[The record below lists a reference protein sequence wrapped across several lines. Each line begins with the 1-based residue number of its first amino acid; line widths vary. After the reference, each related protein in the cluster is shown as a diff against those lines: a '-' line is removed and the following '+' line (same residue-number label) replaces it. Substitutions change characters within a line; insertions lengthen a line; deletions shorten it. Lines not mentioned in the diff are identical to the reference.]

1 MHDNRVSRTGGV
13 SLQRAGARTTGKSP
27 YVCSPAASSEG
38 YDLDSPRGKGERER
52 RDWRHRLE
60 AALGQRIWR
69 RETGRYWD
77 ASSGHIGDEAEEYAA
92 AKDLAKRLE
101 QATPLKNRVSERF
114 LLDELFAWLQGTL
127 ESKREYPF
135 IDFLAKKSSE
145 AIAVHEIWICAHE

>member
-1 MHDNRVSRTGGV
+1 MTIEFHE
-13 SLQRAGARTTGKSP
+13 Q
-27 YVCSPAASSEG
+27 AASRFNELAQELLAKVRTFAPPQPRPKATTSIHPVAKLSEKDVIG
-38 YDLDSPRGKGERER
+38 VIDWKQRSVNGFGE
-52 RDWRHRLE
+52 
-60 AALGQRIWR
+60 
-69 RETGRYWD
+69 ETGRYWD
-77 ASSGHIGDEAEEYAA
+77 ASSGHIGYEAEEYA